1 MIDKNKS
8 EIINKFLDRFS
19 ISTVRS
25 LYAALDKDVYK
36 QIELNIESYDFVEDI
51 GSKKENNIIYKQNYK
66 KGKKDCVLAVLVPE
80 ELVASISDVFMGG
93 KGEDVYKGSLTEL
106 EINATFNL
114 LNTIFKGIIHIY
126 NRICEQEIVFE
137 SSPILFDK
145 SSKDYDKTFTSLNS
159 DFVVNYSLR
168 FNNVKDYKIKLLLS
182 FSELKHTLTRLG
194 LLKWEFQK
202 TRRNLEAVNIDVIS
216 DLEIDL
222 SAELGTAQLPMK
234 CALELSKGSLIELNS
249 FEGSH
254 VKVYAKGAEIAEAQV
269 VVVGEN
275 LGLRLIKLISPE
287 ERIRG
292 AK

>member
-36 QIELNIESYDFVEDI
+36 QIELNISSYDFVEDVE
-51 GSKKENNIIYKQNYK
+51 STKENNIVYIQNYK

-93 KGEDVYKGSLTEL
+93 KGEGAYKGSLTEL

-126 NRICEQEIVFE
+126 NRICEQEISFE
-137 SSPILFDK
+137 SSPIFLDK
-145 SSKDYDKTFTSLNS
+145 SSKDYDKAFASLNS
-159 DFVVNYSLR
+159 DFLVNYSLR
-168 FNNVKDYKIKLLLS
+168 FNNEKEYKIKLLLD

-194 LLKWEFQK
+194 LLRWEFQK
-202 TRRNLEAVNIDVIS
+202 TRRNLESVDIDVIS
-216 DLEIDL
+216 DLEINL
-222 SAELGTAQLPMK
+222 SAELGTAKLPIK
-234 CALELSKGSLIELNS
+234 CALELSKGSLIELDS
-249 FEGSH
+249 FEDSY
-254 VKVYAKGAEIAEAQV
+254 VKVYAKDTEVAQAQI
-269 VVVGEN
+269 VVVGDN
-275 LGLRLIKLISPE
+275 LGLRLTKLIDPE
-287 ERIRG
+287 EKIRG
-292 AK
+292 T